1 MAAEPETAGPA
12 EEPET
17 TRPTAGERSARNG
30 SNGSEGGSR
39 KAVVQ
44 TAALAVA
51 ASAAALA
58 ARRMFLEQSQPR
70 TDDDRDSGA
79 RSEESLLGSM
89 LVSGW
94 CAAQDSLL
102 PVAEDAASAAG
113 EFVARSAPDVVSE
126 RLLPRFISGFE
137 RGRKRGD

>member
-1 MAAEPETAGPA
+1 MAAEPEATGHA
-12 EEPET
+12 
-17 TRPTAGERSARNG
+17 AGEGPARNG
-30 SNGSEGGSR
+30 SHDSDGGR

-58 ARRMFLEQSQPR
+58 AKRMFSDQSQPR
-70 TDDDRDSGA
+70 PDQDRASRA
-79 RSEESLLGSM
+79 RSDESLLGSM

-102 PVAEDAASAAG
+102 PVAEDAAAAAG

-137 RGRKRGD
+137 RGRKRGDPAD